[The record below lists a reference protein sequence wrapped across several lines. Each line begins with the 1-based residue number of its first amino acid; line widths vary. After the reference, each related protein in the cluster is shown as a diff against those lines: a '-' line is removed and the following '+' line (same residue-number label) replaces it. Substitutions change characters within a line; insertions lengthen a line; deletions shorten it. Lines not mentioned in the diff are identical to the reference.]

1 MLRKIT
7 FPEGGFFMASS
18 RTKKKRARA
27 ALVVV
32 LCLVLIIAVAAAACY
47 GLLTRRL
54 KALQAGAGFTFEYE
68 ITPAAGSPP
77 LYGLLQQMGG
87 TRGTVTGK
95 YAPDAL
101 QLSISAKDA
110 VIPADPL
117 TRVWV
122 SSSETLYDAGQ
133 LYRNLRTSITS
144 AYPLA
149 GLLIPDWSIGNYIS
163 QAQLASLLGVD
174 AAATSLQDVTG
185 FQLDAKSLQRVTP
198 DDPKDGYLYFQLST
212 GSADANAPV
221 LVLGLEKSQF
231 FADAIPVEIR
241 LSIPEH
247 GVSIRLNGT
256 ISAETVVISAPT
268 SRMKDEDIQT
278 LVQIRETVQSVLQFV
293 QTAGE
298 TAQPAA

>member
-1 MLRKIT
+1 
-7 FPEGGFFMASS
+7 MASS
-18 RTKKKRARA
+18 RTKKRRTPVV
-27 ALVVV
+27 LVVI
-32 LCLVLIIAVAAAACY
+32 LCLVLIVAVAAAACY

-54 KALQAGAGFTFEYE
+54 KALQAGASFTFDYE
-68 ITPAAGSPP
+68 ITPTADAPA
-77 LYGLLQQMGG
+77 LYTILQKTGG
-87 TRGTVTGK
+87 TSGTVTGK

-101 QLSISAKDA
+101 QLSISAPDA

-133 LYRNLRTSITS
+133 LYRNIRTSITN

-149 GLLIPDWSIGNYIS
+149 GLLVPDWNLGDYIS

-174 AAATSLQDVTG
+174 ASATSLQDMSE
-185 FQLDAKSLQRVTP
+185 FRLDAKSLQRVQP
-198 DDPKDGYLYFQLST
+198 DDAKDGYLYFQLST
-212 GSADANAPV
+212 GDTGSTAPV
-221 LVLGLEKSQF
+221 LILGIEKSQF

-247 GVSIRLNGT
+247 GVSIRLSGT
-256 ISAETVVISAPT
+256 VSAEAAVLSAPT

-278 LVQIRETVQSVLQFV
+278 IVQIRETIESVLQFV
-293 QTAGE
+293 QNAGE
-298 TAQPAA
+298 SAQQPAA

>member
-1 MLRKIT
+1 
-7 FPEGGFFMASS
+7 MASS
-18 RTKKKRARA
+18 RTKKKRIRA

-32 LCLVLIIAVAAAACY
+32 LCLALVLAEAAAACY
-47 GLLTRRL
+47 GLLARRL

-68 ITPAAGSPP
+68 ITPTADSPA
-77 LYGLLQQMGG
+77 LYTILQQTGG
-87 TRGTVTGK
+87 TSGTVTGK

-101 QLSISAKDA
+101 QLSISAPDA

-122 SSSETLYDAGQ
+122 SGSETLYDAGQ
-133 LYRNLRTSITS
+133 LYRNLRTSITN

-149 GLLIPDWSIGNYIS
+149 GLLIPDWNLGNYIS

-198 DDPKDGYLYFQLST
+198 DDAKDGYLYFQLT
-212 GSADANAPV
+212 AGSAGANAPV

-247 GVSIRLNGT
+247 GVSIRLSGT
-256 ISAETVVISAPT
+256 VSAETVVLSAPT

-278 LVQIRETVQSVLQFV
+278 LVQIRETIQSVLQFV

-298 TAQPAA
+298 SAQPAA

>member
-1 MLRKIT
+1 
-7 FPEGGFFMASS
+7 MASS
-18 RTKKKRARA
+18 RTKKKRIRA

-32 LCLVLIIAVAAAACY
+32 LCLALVLAVAAAACY
-47 GLLTRRL
+47 GLLARRL

-68 ITPAAGSPP
+68 ITPTADSPA
-77 LYGLLQQMGG
+77 LYTILQQTGG
-87 TRGTVTGK
+87 TSGTVTGK

-101 QLSISAKDA
+101 QLSISAPDA

-122 SSSETLYDAGQ
+122 SGSETLYDAGQ
-133 LYRNLRTSITS
+133 LYRNLRTSITN

-149 GLLIPDWSIGNYIS
+149 GLLIPDWNLGNYIS

-174 AAATSLQDVTG
+174 AAATSLQDVTD
-185 FQLDAKSLQRVTP
+185 FQLDVKNLQRVTP
-198 DDPKDGYLYFQLST
+198 DDAKDGYLYFQLT
-212 GSADANAPV
+212 AGSAGANAPV

-247 GVSIRLNGT
+247 GVSIRLSGT
-256 ISAETVVISAPT
+256 VSAETVVLSAPT

-278 LVQIRETVQSVLQFV
+278 LVQIRETIQSVLQFV

-298 TAQPAA
+298 SAQPAA

>member
-1 MLRKIT
+1 
-7 FPEGGFFMASS
+7 MASS
-18 RTKKKRARA
+18 RTKKKRIRA

-32 LCLVLIIAVAAAACY
+32 LCLALVLAVAAAACY
-47 GLLTRRL
+47 GLLARRL

-68 ITPAAGSPP
+68 ITPTADSPA
-77 LYGLLQQMGG
+77 LYTILQQTGG
-87 TRGTVTGK
+87 TSGTVTGK

-101 QLSISAKDA
+101 QLSISAPDA

-122 SSSETLYDAGQ
+122 SGSETLYDAGQ

-149 GLLIPDWSIGNYIS
+149 GLLIPDWNLGNYIS
-163 QAQLASLLGVD
+163 QSQLASLLGVD
-174 AAATSLQDVTG
+174 AAATSLQDVTD
-185 FQLDAKSLQRVTP
+185 FQLDVKSLQRVTP
-198 DDPKDGYLYFQLST
+198 DDAKDGYLYFQLT
-212 GSADANAPV
+212 AGSAGANAPV

-247 GVSIRLNGT
+247 GVSIRLSGT
-256 ISAETVVISAPT
+256 VSAETVVLSAPT

-278 LVQIRETVQSVLQFV
+278 LVQIRETIQSVLQFV

-298 TAQPAA
+298 SAQPAA

>member
-1 MLRKIT
+1 
-7 FPEGGFFMASS
+7 MASS
-18 RTKKKRARA
+18 RTKKRRTQAV
-27 ALVVV
+27 LIVV
-32 LCLVLIIAVAAAACY
+32 LCLVLVLAVAAAACY

-68 ITPAAGSPP
+68 ITPTADSPA
-77 LYGLLQQMGG
+77 LYTILQQTGG
-87 TRGTVTGK
+87 TSGTVTGK

-101 QLSISAKDA
+101 QLSISAPDA

-122 SSSETLYDAGQ
+122 SGSETLYDAGQ
-133 LYRNLRTSITS
+133 LYRNLRTSITN

-149 GLLIPDWSIGNYIS
+149 GLLIPDWNLGNYIS

-174 AAATSLQDVTG
+174 AAATSLQDVTD
-185 FQLDAKSLQRVTP
+185 FQLDVKNLQRVTP
-198 DDPKDGYLYFQLST
+198 DDAKDGYLYFQLT
-212 GSADANAPV
+212 AGSAGANAPV

-247 GVSIRLNGT
+247 GVSIRLSGT
-256 ISAETVVISAPT
+256 VSAETVVLSAPT

-278 LVQIRETVQSVLQFV
+278 LVQIRETIQSVLQFV

-298 TAQPAA
+298 SAQPAA

>member
-1 MLRKIT
+1 
-7 FPEGGFFMASS
+7 MASS
-18 RTKKKRARA
+18 RTKKKRIQA

-32 LCLVLIIAVAAAACY
+32 LCLALVLAVAAAACY
-47 GLLTRRL
+47 GLLARRL

-68 ITPAAGSPP
+68 ITPTADSPA
-77 LYGLLQQMGG
+77 LYTILQQTGG
-87 TRGTVTGK
+87 TSGTVTGK

-101 QLSISAKDA
+101 QLSISAPDA

-122 SSSETLYDAGQ
+122 SGSETLYDAGQ
-133 LYRNLRTSITS
+133 LYRNLRTSITN

-149 GLLIPDWSIGNYIS
+149 GLLIPDWNLGNYIS
-163 QAQLASLLGVD
+163 QSQLASLLGVD
-174 AAATSLQDVTG
+174 AAATSLQDVTD
-185 FQLDAKSLQRVTP
+185 FQLDVKNLQRVTP
-198 DDPKDGYLYFQLST
+198 DDAKDGYLYFQLT
-212 GSADANAPV
+212 AGSAGANAPV

-247 GVSIRLNGT
+247 GVSIRLSGT
-256 ISAETVVISAPT
+256 VSAETVVLSAPT

-278 LVQIRETVQSVLQFV
+278 LVQIRETIQSVLQFV

-298 TAQPAA
+298 SAQPAA

>member
-1 MLRKIT
+1 
-7 FPEGGFFMASS
+7 MASS
-18 RTKKKRARA
+18 RTKKKRIRA

-32 LCLVLIIAVAAAACY
+32 LCLALVLAVAAAACY
-47 GLLTRRL
+47 GLLARRL

-68 ITPAAGSPP
+68 ITPTADSPA
-77 LYGLLQQMGG
+77 LYTILQQTGG
-87 TRGTVTGK
+87 TSGTVTGK

-101 QLSISAKDA
+101 QLSISAPDA
-110 VIPADPL
+110 VIPADQL

-122 SSSETLYDAGQ
+122 SGSETLYDAGQ
-133 LYRNLRTSITS
+133 LYRNLRTSITN

-174 AAATSLQDVTG
+174 AAATSLQDVTD
-185 FQLDAKSLQRVTP
+185 FQLDVKNLQRVTP
-198 DDPKDGYLYFQLST
+198 DDAKDGYLYFQLT
-212 GSADANAPV
+212 AGSAGANAPV

-247 GVSIRLNGT
+247 GVSIRLSGT
-256 ISAETVVISAPT
+256 VSAETVVLSAPT

-278 LVQIRETVQSVLQFV
+278 LVQIRETIQSVLQFV

-298 TAQPAA
+298 SAQPAA

>member
-1 MLRKIT
+1 
-7 FPEGGFFMASS
+7 MASS
-18 RTKKKRARA
+18 RTKKRRTQAV
-27 ALVVV
+27 LIVV
-32 LCLVLIIAVAAAACY
+32 LCLVLVLAVAAAACY

-54 KALQAGAGFTFEYE
+54 KALQAGAVFTFEYE
-68 ITPAAGSPP
+68 ITPTADSPA
-77 LYGLLQQMGG
+77 LYTILQQTGG

-101 QLSISAKDA
+101 QLSISAPDA

-122 SSSETLYDAGQ
+122 SGSETLYDAGQ
-133 LYRNLRTSITS
+133 LYRNLRTSITN

-149 GLLIPDWSIGNYIS
+149 GLLIPDWNLGNYIS
-163 QAQLASLLGVD
+163 QSQLASLLGVD
-174 AAATSLQDVTG
+174 AAATSLQDVTD
-185 FQLDAKSLQRVTP
+185 FQLDVKNLQRVTP
-198 DDPKDGYLYFQLST
+198 DDAKDGYLYFQLT
-212 GSADANAPV
+212 AGSAGANAPV

-247 GVSIRLNGT
+247 GVSIRLSGT
-256 ISAETVVISAPT
+256 VSAETVVLFAPT

-278 LVQIRETVQSVLQFV
+278 LVQIRETIQSVLQFV

-298 TAQPAA
+298 SAQPAA

>member
-1 MLRKIT
+1 
-7 FPEGGFFMASS
+7 MASS
-18 RTKKKRARA
+18 RTKKKRIRA

-32 LCLVLIIAVAAAACY
+32 LCLALVLAVAAAACY
-47 GLLTRRL
+47 GLLARRL

-68 ITPAAGSPP
+68 ITPTADSPA
-77 LYGLLQQMGG
+77 LYTILQQTGG
-87 TRGTVTGK
+87 TSGTVTGK

-101 QLSISAKDA
+101 QLSISAPDA

-122 SSSETLYDAGQ
+122 SGSETLYDAGQ
-133 LYRNLRTSITS
+133 LYRNLRTSITN

-149 GLLIPDWSIGNYIS
+149 GLLIPDWNLGNYIS
-163 QAQLASLLGVD
+163 QSQLASLLGVD
-174 AAATSLQDVTG
+174 AAATSLQDVTD
-185 FQLDAKSLQRVTP
+185 FQLDVKSLQRVTP
-198 DDPKDGYLYFQLST
+198 DDAKDGYLYFQLT
-212 GSADANAPV
+212 AGSAGANAPV

-247 GVSIRLNGT
+247 GVSIRLSGT
-256 ISAETVVISAPT
+256 VSAETVVLSAPT

-278 LVQIRETVQSVLQFV
+278 LVQIRETIQSVLQFV

-298 TAQPAA
+298 SAQPAA

>member
-1 MLRKIT
+1 
-7 FPEGGFFMASS
+7 MASS
-18 RTKKKRARA
+18 RTKKRRTQAV
-27 ALVVV
+27 LIVV
-32 LCLVLIIAVAAAACY
+32 LCLVLVLAVAAATCY

-68 ITPAAGSPP
+68 ITPTADSPA
-77 LYGLLQQMGG
+77 LYTILQQTGG

-122 SSSETLYDAGQ
+122 SGSETLYDAGQ
-133 LYRNLRTSITS
+133 LYRNLRTSITN

-149 GLLIPDWSIGNYIS
+149 GLLIPDWNLGNYIS
-163 QAQLASLLGVD
+163 QSQLASLLGVD
-174 AAATSLQDVTG
+174 AAATSLQDVTD
-185 FQLDAKSLQRVTP
+185 FQLDVKNLQRVTP
-198 DDPKDGYLYFQLST
+198 DDAKDGYLYFQLT
-212 GSADANAPV
+212 AGSAGANAPV

-231 FADAIPVEIR
+231 FADAIPVEFR

-247 GVSIRLNGT
+247 GVSIRLSGT
-256 ISAETVVISAPT
+256 VSAETVVLSAPT

-278 LVQIRETVQSVLQFV
+278 LVQIRETIQSVLQFV

-298 TAQPAA
+298 SAQPAA

>member
-1 MLRKIT
+1 
-7 FPEGGFFMASS
+7 MASS
-18 RTKKKRARA
+18 RTKKKRIRA

-32 LCLVLIIAVAAAACY
+32 LCLALVLAVAAAACY
-47 GLLTRRL
+47 GLLARRL
-54 KALQAGAGFTFEYE
+54 KALQAGAGFTFRYE
-68 ITPAAGSPP
+68 ITPTADSPA
-77 LYGLLQQMGG
+77 LYTILQQTGG
-87 TRGTVTGK
+87 TSGTVTGK

-101 QLSISAKDA
+101 QLSISAPDA

-122 SSSETLYDAGQ
+122 SGSETLYDAGQ
-133 LYRNLRTSITS
+133 LYRNLRTSITN

-149 GLLIPDWSIGNYIS
+149 GLLIPDWNLGNYIS

-174 AAATSLQDVTG
+174 AAATSLQDVTD
-185 FQLDAKSLQRVTP
+185 FQLDVKNLQRVTP
-198 DDPKDGYLYFQLST
+198 DDAKDGHLYFQLT
-212 GSADANAPV
+212 AGSAGANAPV

-247 GVSIRLNGT
+247 GVSIRLSGT
-256 ISAETVVISAPT
+256 VSAETVVLSAPT

-278 LVQIRETVQSVLQFV
+278 LVQIRETIQSVLQFV

-298 TAQPAA
+298 SAQPAA

>member
-1 MLRKIT
+1 
-7 FPEGGFFMASS
+7 MASS
-18 RTKKKRARA
+18 RTKKKRIRA

-32 LCLVLIIAVAAAACY
+32 LCLALVLAVAAAACY
-47 GLLTRRL
+47 GLLARRL

-68 ITPAAGSPP
+68 ITPTADSPA
-77 LYGLLQQMGG
+77 LYTILQQTGG
-87 TRGTVTGK
+87 TSGTVTGK

-101 QLSISAKDA
+101 QLSISAPDA

-122 SSSETLYDAGQ
+122 SGSETLYDAGQ
-133 LYRNLRTSITS
+133 LYRNLRTSITN

-174 AAATSLQDVTG
+174 AAATSLQDVTD
-185 FQLDAKSLQRVTP
+185 FQLDVKNLQRVTP
-198 DDPKDGYLYFQLST
+198 DDAKDGYLYFQLT
-212 GSADANAPV
+212 AGSAGANAPV

-247 GVSIRLNGT
+247 GVSIRLSGT
-256 ISAETVVISAPT
+256 VSAETVVLSAPT

-278 LVQIRETVQSVLQFV
+278 LVQIRETIQSVLQFV

-298 TAQPAA
+298 SAQPAA

>member
-1 MLRKIT
+1 
-7 FPEGGFFMASS
+7 MASS
-18 RTKKKRARA
+18 RTKKRRTQAV
-27 ALVVV
+27 LIVV
-32 LCLVLIIAVAAAACY
+32 LCLVLVLAVAAAACY

-68 ITPAAGSPP
+68 ITPTADSPA
-77 LYGLLQQMGG
+77 LYTILQQTGG

-122 SSSETLYDAGQ
+122 SGSETLYDAGQ
-133 LYRNLRTSITS
+133 LYRNLRTSITN

-149 GLLIPDWSIGNYIS
+149 GLLIPDWNLGNYIS
-163 QAQLASLLGVD
+163 QSQLASLLGVD
-174 AAATSLQDVTG
+174 AAATSLQDVTD
-185 FQLDAKSLQRVTP
+185 FQLDVKNLQRVTP
-198 DDPKDGYLYFQLST
+198 DDAKDGYLYFQLT
-212 GSADANAPV
+212 AGSAGANAPV

-231 FADAIPVEIR
+231 FADAIPVEFR

-247 GVSIRLNGT
+247 GVSIRLSGT
-256 ISAETVVISAPT
+256 VSAETVVLSAPT

-278 LVQIRETVQSVLQFV
+278 LVQIRETIQSVLQFV

-298 TAQPAA
+298 SAQPAA

>member
-1 MLRKIT
+1 
-7 FPEGGFFMASS
+7 MASS
-18 RTKKKRARA
+18 RTKKKRIRA

-32 LCLVLIIAVAAAACY
+32 LCLALVLAVAAAACY
-47 GLLTRRL
+47 GLLARRL

-68 ITPAAGSPP
+68 ITPTADSPA
-77 LYGLLQQMGG
+77 LYTILQQTGG
-87 TRGTVTGK
+87 TSGTVTGK

-101 QLSISAKDA
+101 QLSISAPDA

-122 SSSETLYDAGQ
+122 SGSETLYDAGQ
-133 LYRNLRTSITS
+133 LYRNLLTSITN

-149 GLLIPDWSIGNYIS
+149 GLLIPDWNLGNYIS
-163 QAQLASLLGVD
+163 QSQLASLLGVD
-174 AAATSLQDVTG
+174 AAATSLQDVTD
-185 FQLDAKSLQRVTP
+185 FQLDVKNLQRVTP
-198 DDPKDGYLYFQLST
+198 DDAKDGYLYFQLT
-212 GSADANAPV
+212 AGSAGANAPV
-221 LVLGLEKSQF
+221 LVLGLKKSQF

-247 GVSIRLNGT
+247 GVSIRLSGT
-256 ISAETVVISAPT
+256 VSAETVVLSAPT

-278 LVQIRETVQSVLQFV
+278 LVQIRETIQSVLQFV

-298 TAQPAA
+298 SAQPAA

>member
-1 MLRKIT
+1 
-7 FPEGGFFMASS
+7 MASS
-18 RTKKKRARA
+18 RTKKKRIRA

-32 LCLVLIIAVAAAACY
+32 LCLALVLAVAAAACY
-47 GLLTRRL
+47 GLLARRL

-68 ITPAAGSPP
+68 ITPTADSPA
-77 LYGLLQQMGG
+77 LYTILQQTGG
-87 TRGTVTGK
+87 TSGTVTGK

-101 QLSISAKDA
+101 QLSISAPDA

-122 SSSETLYDAGQ
+122 SGSETLYDAGQ
-133 LYRNLRTSITS
+133 LYRNLRTSITN

-149 GLLIPDWSIGNYIS
+149 GLLIPDWNLGNYIS
-163 QAQLASLLGVD
+163 QSQLASLLGVD
-174 AAATSLQDVTG
+174 AAATSLQDVTD
-185 FQLDAKSLQRVTP
+185 FQLDVKNLQRVTP
-198 DDPKDGYLYFQLST
+198 DDAKDGYLYFQLT
-212 GSADANAPV
+212 AGSAGANAPV

-247 GVSIRLNGT
+247 GVSIRLSGT
-256 ISAETVVISAPT
+256 VSAETVVLSAPT

-278 LVQIRETVQSVLQFV
+278 LVQIRETIQSVLQFV

-298 TAQPAA
+298 SAQPAA

>member
-1 MLRKIT
+1 
-7 FPEGGFFMASS
+7 MASS
-18 RTKKKRARA
+18 RTKKRRTQAV
-27 ALVVV
+27 LIVV
-32 LCLVLIIAVAAAACY
+32 LCLVLVLAVAAAACY

-54 KALQAGAGFTFEYE
+54 KALQAGAVFTFEYE
-68 ITPAAGSPP
+68 ITPTADSPA
-77 LYGLLQQMGG
+77 LYTILQQTGG

-101 QLSISAKDA
+101 QLSISAPDA

-122 SSSETLYDAGQ
+122 SGSETLYDAGQ
-133 LYRNLRTSITS
+133 LYRNLRTSITN

-149 GLLIPDWSIGNYIS
+149 GLLIPDWNLGNYIS
-163 QAQLASLLGVD
+163 QSQLASLLGVD
-174 AAATSLQDVTG
+174 AAATSLQDVTD
-185 FQLDAKSLQRVTP
+185 FQLDVKNLQRVTP
-198 DDPKDGYLYFQLST
+198 DDAKDGYLYFQLT
-212 GSADANAPV
+212 AGSAGANAPV

-231 FADAIPVEIR
+231 FADAIPLEIR

-247 GVSIRLNGT
+247 GVSIRLSGT
-256 ISAETVVISAPT
+256 VSAETVVLSAPT

-278 LVQIRETVQSVLQFV
+278 LVQIRETIQSVLQFV

-298 TAQPAA
+298 SAQPAA

>member
-1 MLRKIT
+1 
-7 FPEGGFFMASS
+7 MASS
-18 RTKKKRARA
+18 RTKKRRTQAV
-27 ALVVV
+27 LIVV
-32 LCLVLIIAVAAAACY
+32 LCLVLVLAVAAAACY

-68 ITPAAGSPP
+68 ITPTADSPA
-77 LYGLLQQMGG
+77 LYTILQQTGG

-122 SSSETLYDAGQ
+122 SGSETLYDAGQ
-133 LYRNLRTSITS
+133 LYRNLRTSITN

-149 GLLIPDWSIGNYIS
+149 GLLIPDWNLGNYIS
-163 QAQLASLLGVD
+163 QSQLASLLGVD
-174 AAATSLQDVTG
+174 AAATSLQDVTD

-198 DDPKDGYLYFQLST
+198 DDAKDGYLYFQLT
-212 GSADANAPV
+212 AGSAGANAPV

-231 FADAIPVEIR
+231 FADAIPLEIR

-247 GVSIRLNGT
+247 GVSIRLSGT
-256 ISAETVVISAPT
+256 VSAETVVLSAPT

-278 LVQIRETVQSVLQFV
+278 LVQIRETIQSVLQFV

-298 TAQPAA
+298 SAQPAA

>member
-1 MLRKIT
+1 
-7 FPEGGFFMASS
+7 MASS
-18 RTKKKRARA
+18 RTKKKRIRA

-32 LCLVLIIAVAAAACY
+32 LCLALVLAVAAAACY
-47 GLLTRRL
+47 GLLARRL

-68 ITPAAGSPP
+68 ITPTADSPA
-77 LYGLLQQMGG
+77 LYTILQQTGG
-87 TRGTVTGK
+87 TSGTVTGK

-101 QLSISAKDA
+101 QLSISAPDA

-122 SSSETLYDAGQ
+122 SGSETLYDAGQ
-133 LYRNLRTSITS
+133 LYRNLRTSITN

-149 GLLIPDWSIGNYIS
+149 GLLIPDWNLGNYIS

-185 FQLDAKSLQRVTP
+185 FQLDVKNLQRVTP
-198 DDPKDGYLYFQLST
+198 DDAKDGYLYFQLT
-212 GSADANAPV
+212 AGSAGANAPV

-247 GVSIRLNGT
+247 GVSIRLSGT
-256 ISAETVVISAPT
+256 VSAETVVLSAPT

-278 LVQIRETVQSVLQFV
+278 LVQIRETIQSVLQFV

-298 TAQPAA
+298 SAQPAA

>member
-1 MLRKIT
+1 
-7 FPEGGFFMASS
+7 MASS
-18 RTKKKRARA
+18 RTKKKRIRA

-32 LCLVLIIAVAAAACY
+32 LCLALVLAVAAAACY
-47 GLLTRRL
+47 GLLARRL

-68 ITPAAGSPP
+68 ITPTADSPA
-77 LYGLLQQMGG
+77 LYTILQQTGG
-87 TRGTVTGK
+87 TSGTVTGK

-101 QLSISAKDA
+101 QLSISAPDA

-122 SSSETLYDAGQ
+122 SGSETLYDAGQ

-149 GLLIPDWSIGNYIS
+149 GLLIPDWNLGNYIS
-163 QAQLASLLGVD
+163 QSQLASLLGVD
-174 AAATSLQDVTG
+174 AVATSLQDVTD
-185 FQLDAKSLQRVTP
+185 FQLDVKNLQRVTP
-198 DDPKDGYLYFQLST
+198 DDAKDGYLYFQLT
-212 GSADANAPV
+212 AGSAGANGPV

-247 GVSIRLNGT
+247 GVSIRLSGT
-256 ISAETVVISAPT
+256 VSAETVVLSAPT

-278 LVQIRETVQSVLQFV
+278 LVQIRETIQSVLQFV

-298 TAQPAA
+298 SAQPAA

>member
-1 MLRKIT
+1 
-7 FPEGGFFMASS
+7 MASS
-18 RTKKKRARA
+18 RTKKKRIRA

-32 LCLVLIIAVAAAACY
+32 LCLALVLAVAAAACY
-47 GLLTRRL
+47 GLLARRL

-68 ITPAAGSPP
+68 ITPTADSPA
-77 LYGLLQQMGG
+77 LYTILQQTGG
-87 TRGTVTGK
+87 TSGTVTGK

-101 QLSISAKDA
+101 QLSISAPDA

-122 SSSETLYDAGQ
+122 SGSETLYDAGQ
-133 LYRNLRTSITS
+133 LYRNLRTSITN

-149 GLLIPDWSIGNYIS
+149 GLLIPDWNLGNYIS

-174 AAATSLQDVTG
+174 AAATSLQDVTD
-185 FQLDAKSLQRVTP
+185 FQLDVKNLQRVTP
-198 DDPKDGYLYFQLST
+198 DDAKDGYLYFQLT
-212 GSADANAPV
+212 AGSAGANAPV

-247 GVSIRLNGT
+247 GVSIRLSGT
-256 ISAETVVISAPT
+256 VSAETAVLSAPT

-278 LVQIRETVQSVLQFV
+278 LVQIRETIQSVLQFV

-298 TAQPAA
+298 SAQPAA

>member
-1 MLRKIT
+1 
-7 FPEGGFFMASS
+7 MASS
-18 RTKKKRARA
+18 RTKKRRTQAV
-27 ALVVV
+27 LIVV
-32 LCLVLIIAVAAAACY
+32 LCLVLVLAVAAAACY

-68 ITPAAGSPP
+68 ITPTADSPA
-77 LYGLLQQMGG
+77 LYTILQQTGG

-122 SSSETLYDAGQ
+122 SGSETLYDAGQ

-174 AAATSLQDVTG
+174 AAATSLQDVTD
-185 FQLDAKSLQRVTP
+185 FQLDVKNLQRVTP
-198 DDPKDGYLYFQLST
+198 DDAKDGYLYFQLT
-212 GSADANAPV
+212 AGSAGANAPV

-231 FADAIPVEIR
+231 FADAIPLEIR

-247 GVSIRLNGT
+247 GVSIRLSGT
-256 ISAETVVISAPT
+256 VSAETVVLSAPT

-278 LVQIRETVQSVLQFV
+278 LVQIRETIQSVLQFV

-298 TAQPAA
+298 SAQPAA

>member
-1 MLRKIT
+1 
-7 FPEGGFFMASS
+7 MASS
-18 RTKKKRARA
+18 RTKKRRTQAV
-27 ALVVV
+27 LIVV
-32 LCLVLIIAVAAAACY
+32 LCLVLVLAVAAAACY

-68 ITPAAGSPP
+68 ITPTADSPA
-77 LYGLLQQMGG
+77 LYTILQQTGG
-87 TRGTVTGK
+87 TSGTVTGK

-101 QLSISAKDA
+101 QLSISAPDA

-122 SSSETLYDAGQ
+122 SGSETLYDAGQ
-133 LYRNLRTSITS
+133 LYRNLRTSITN

-149 GLLIPDWSIGNYIS
+149 GLLIPDWNLGNYIS
-163 QAQLASLLGVD
+163 QSQLASLLGVD

-198 DDPKDGYLYFQLST
+198 DDPKDGYLYFQLT
-212 GSADANAPV
+212 AGSAGASAPV

-231 FADAIPVEIR
+231 FADAIPLEIR

-247 GVSIRLNGT
+247 GVSIRLSGT
-256 ISAETVVISAPT
+256 VSAETVVLSAPT

-278 LVQIRETVQSVLQFV
+278 LVQIRETIQSVLQFV

-298 TAQPAA
+298 SAQPAA

>member
-1 MLRKIT
+1 
-7 FPEGGFFMASS
+7 MASS
-18 RTKKKRARA
+18 RTKKKRIRA

-32 LCLVLIIAVAAAACY
+32 LCLALVLAVAAAACY
-47 GLLTRRL
+47 GLLARRL

-68 ITPAAGSPP
+68 ITPTADSPA
-77 LYGLLQQMGG
+77 LYTILQQTGG
-87 TRGTVTGK
+87 TSGTVTGK

-101 QLSISAKDA
+101 QLSISAPDA

-122 SSSETLYDAGQ
+122 SGSETLYDAGQ
-133 LYRNLRTSITS
+133 LYRNLRTSITN

-149 GLLIPDWSIGNYIS
+149 GLLIPDWNLGNYIS

-174 AAATSLQDVTG
+174 AAATSLQDVTD
-185 FQLDAKSLQRVTP
+185 FQLDVKNLQRVTP
-198 DDPKDGYLYFQLST
+198 DDAKDGYLYFQLT
-212 GSADANAPV
+212 AGSVGANAPV

-247 GVSIRLNGT
+247 GVSIRLSGT
-256 ISAETVVISAPT
+256 VSAETVVLSAPT

-278 LVQIRETVQSVLQFV
+278 LVQIRETIQSVLQFV

-298 TAQPAA
+298 SAQPAA

>member
-1 MLRKIT
+1 
-7 FPEGGFFMASS
+7 MASS
-18 RTKKKRARA
+18 RTKKRRTQAV
-27 ALVVV
+27 LIVV
-32 LCLVLIIAVAAAACY
+32 LCLVLVLAVAAAACY

-68 ITPAAGSPP
+68 ITPTADSPA
-77 LYGLLQQMGG
+77 LYTILQQTGG

-101 QLSISAKDA
+101 QLSISTKDA

-122 SSSETLYDAGQ
+122 SGSETLYDAGQ
-133 LYRNLRTSITS
+133 LYRNLRTSITN

-149 GLLIPDWSIGNYIS
+149 GLLIPDWNLGNYIS
-163 QAQLASLLGVD
+163 QSQLASLLGVD
-174 AAATSLQDVTG
+174 AAATSLQDVTD
-185 FQLDAKSLQRVTP
+185 FQLDVKNLQRVTP
-198 DDPKDGYLYFQLST
+198 DDAKDGYLYFQLT
-212 GSADANAPV
+212 AGSAGANAPV

-247 GVSIRLNGT
+247 GVSIRLSGT
-256 ISAETVVISAPT
+256 VSAETVVLSAPT

-278 LVQIRETVQSVLQFV
+278 LVQIRETIQSVLQFV

-298 TAQPAA
+298 SAQPAA